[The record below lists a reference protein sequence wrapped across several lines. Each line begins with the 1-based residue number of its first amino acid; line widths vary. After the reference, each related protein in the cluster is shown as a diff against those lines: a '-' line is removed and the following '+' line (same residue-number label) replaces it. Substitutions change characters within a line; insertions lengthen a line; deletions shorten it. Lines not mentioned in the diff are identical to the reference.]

1 MKCLQLPEYAA
12 AFGAVIS
19 LANDKCIKSGL
30 VVGIDHGKSRRGL
43 ADIAAY
49 DPFMEASI
57 ADIMNSLRLEGLSA
71 KTLKTSLSE
80 SLNVV
85 HDRVQKLKEGAI
97 SYRTSISDAMGALVD
112 PLSSK
117 NLIGEASTLEVPAT
131 TAATTTLSI
140 SVTAA
145 SASSIPPISVA
156 DYDVLDAG
164 IQGEVPHSTMVICE
178 KETLETTPERPTT
191 S

>member
-1 MKCLQLPEYAA
+1 MPALRREAWPPHYETDQ
-12 AFGAVIS
+12 GVG
-19 LANDKCIKSGL
+19 SG
-30 VVGIDHGKSRRGL
+30 R
-43 ADIAAY
+43 
-49 DPFMEASI
+49 P
-57 ADIMNSLRLEGLSA
+57 SA
-71 KTLKTSLSE
+71 KTPEVSRLQPAYEQLLLFIHWKEDNVVVEDISLSD

-85 HDRVQKLKEGAI
+85 HDRVQKLKKGVI
-97 SYRTSISDAMGALVD
+97 SHRTSISDAMGALVD

-117 NLIGEASTLEVPAT
+117 NLIGEASASEVLAT
-131 TAATTTLSI
+131 AAATTTLSI

-145 SASSIPPISVA
+145 SVSSIPPIPVA

-164 IQGEVPHSTMVICE
+164 IQGEVPHSSKIVFE